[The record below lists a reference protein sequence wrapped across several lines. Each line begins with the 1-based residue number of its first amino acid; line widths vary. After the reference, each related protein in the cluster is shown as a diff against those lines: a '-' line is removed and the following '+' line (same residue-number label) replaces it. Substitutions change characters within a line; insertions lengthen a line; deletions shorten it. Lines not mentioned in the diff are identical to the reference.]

1 VPRLVEI
8 HLTTT
13 ILDIIIYLC
22 YNTVLE
28 YAQDK
33 DEPTAF
39 APMTESTM
47 TGLDNG
53 DTITWKL
60 STNPGTLTAIKIKM
74 VSKKDD
80 VTLPSGSWK
89 SQWIQKPAKIST
101 NVYQGQPNGA
111 GATEKD
117 PFHFAYDV
125 DYQVASVPSWTTLDP
140 DVRIPSK

>member
-80 VTLPSGSWK
+80 VTLPVEAGKVNGFKNQLK
-89 SQWIQKPAKIST
+89 SPLTFTKGNPMEQVQLKRT
-101 NVYQGQPNGA
+101 
-111 GATEKD
+111 
-117 PFHFAYDV
+117 PFT
-125 DYQVASVPSWTTLDP
+125 SPMMWTT
-140 DVRIPSK
+140 K